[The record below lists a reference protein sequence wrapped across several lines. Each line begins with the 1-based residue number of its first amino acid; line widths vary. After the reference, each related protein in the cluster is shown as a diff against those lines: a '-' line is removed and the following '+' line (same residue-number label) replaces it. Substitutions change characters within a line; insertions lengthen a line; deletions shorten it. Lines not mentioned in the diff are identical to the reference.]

1 MATFEQVRKIVAES
15 LEVGDRLDHAGPESA
30 LLGGIPEFD
39 SMAVLNVIT
48 ALENNLGITIDDDDI
63 SAEVFETLGS
73 LASFVNVKN

>member
-15 LEVGDRLDHAGPESA
+15 LEVGDRLDHAGPEVA

-48 ALENNLGITIDDDDI
+48 ALETNLGITIEDDDI